1 MLFNSPKRIKR
12 SVDMSEET
20 DYFVDRYRDLLSKL
34 GTTVSRGAVID
45 SVLPSL
51 LSLNPK
57 QAVKLSQIVER
68 EGKLSQSLYES
79 TPESEELARNE
90 LSKEVETWARL
101 KSILDVLSDGLTPIQ
116 PMVKIPMAGDMSI
129 LVPDD
134 PRNWIVAN
142 PMDAPFADEA
152 TIVEVRNGKIYGVPH
167 FVVFHSGDVSAEVI
181 DEIVT
186 RAFPKFEAILN
197 KRVDPTTT
205 LRAISSISPNGTHL
219 PRLVVSPPCLITPFL
234 AIPMGL
240 RLSTRA
246 VRGRRISPL

>member
-116 PMVKIPMAGDMSI
+116 PMVKIPMAGDLSI

-197 KRVDPTTT
+197 KRVDPHYDAEGNF
-205 LRAISSISPNGTHL
+205 LNLAEWDASPAI
-219 PRLVVSPPCLITPFL
+219 
-234 AIPMGL
+234 
-240 RLSTRA
+240 
-246 VRGRRISPL
+246 GRFPAMPHNPVLGNPYGIEIIDEGGKGAKN